1 MENAWDRRLGLG
13 NPAADKTLKNYL
25 RLLTAEQLQARVIP
39 KQAIPFLLEKLTNL
53 AQHLD
58 RALDSSDITP
68 TQRFLLARD
77 QAYFKAVFFSGAG
90 ADLEENLTGVHQL
103 GSPVCIVGAPFLG
116 GSGGMP
122 PREIF
127 EN

>member
-1 MENAWDRRLGLG
+1 MRSVAKGL
-13 NPAADKTLKNYL
+13 DDT
-25 RLLTAEQLQARVIP
+25 T
-39 KQAIPFLLEKLTNL
+39 
-53 AQHLD
+53 
-58 RALDSSDITP
+58 
-68 TQRFLLARD
+68 
-77 QAYFKAVFFSGAG
+77 FKRSG